1 MFWSCEGWA
10 AAESSKQHCKEQ
22 TQDFWVTSEYRA
34 MSSESWV
41 DEQLDHM
48 LPSKTNTIEVLP
60 EFETKVPCQS
70 SFLQTF
76 FLTTSMTGFLHL
88 VIVWFLSIFGY
99 LQVVYTV
106 EWTLLEIRLE
116 KTCAR
121 TLFVVSMTLHLHLVS
136 TLQPHLGCHN
146 STSHGDQP
154 LTIFFA
160 WSLGCIRSCCYQ
172 C

>member
-10 AAESSKQHCKEQ
+10 AAESSKQRCKEQ
-22 TQDFWVTSEYRA
+22 KQDFWATSEYRA

-41 DEQLDHM
+41 DEQM
-48 LPSKTNTIEVLP
+48 LPSKTNAIEVLP

-70 SFLQTF
+70 SFLLTF
-76 FLTTSMTGFLHL
+76 FWQLRWQVYHL

-99 LQVVYTV
+99 LQVYTV

-116 KTCAR
+116 KTCTR

-136 TLQPHLGCHN
+136 TSQTHLGCHN
-146 STSHGDQP
+146 STSYGDQP
-154 LTIFFA
+154 LAMFFA
-160 WSLGCIRSCCYQ
+160 WSLGCICSCRYQ